1 MQLFGNY
8 LFEKLRECFQ
18 GVFGF
23 QVDPDSNEIT
33 LDLWQLR
40 VFIIPGVMV
49 ELRLATS
56 AGYKSIGFLDL
67 HS

>member
-23 QVDPDSNEIT
+23 QVDSDSNEIT

-40 VFIIPGVMV
+40 VHIIPGVMV
-49 ELRLATS
+49 GLSLATS